1 MPKFL
6 TRFHS
11 DTITARF
18 SLSRHH
24 RRVLWCGATLLAVFA
39 TAVQLP
45 ASPAA
50 AQGCPVVGQVLRD
63 LTKQSRLPIP
73 KVTEAPAGKPSS
85 YTLGSS
91 TLSLER
97 CASRTVIAHEYG
109 HYVIDLASGGSLTEF
124 QRLSLGF
131 TTGKNWLKSSQDL
144 PGYERAAHCVGNV
157 LGISGGYTKCPHA
170 HLSSYARKVVS
181 LARAKTT
188 GQP

>member
-6 TRFHS
+6 TRFHCS
-11 DTITARF
+11 ITARF

-24 RRVLWCGATLLAVFA
+24 RRVLWCGATLLA
-39 TAVQLP
+39 TTVQLP
-45 ASPAA
+45 ASPAT

-73 KVTEAPAGKPSS
+73 KVIEAPAGRPSS

-97 CASRTVIAHEYG
+97 CASRTVVAHEYG

-157 LGISGGYTKCPHA
+157 LGIPGGYTKCPHA
-170 HLSSYARKVVS
+170 HLSRYAREVVK